1 MRLGKNGMYG
11 HPITALTILSQKIF
25 CISHTPDST
34 WVGWMNEWC
43 IYIVLYFVLL
53 YTQSALQSCGGGGG
67 CLSLTTT
74 WIRILRGCVRT
85 CLHMSK
91 GIFRILTCER
101 QTTDSSNLLSCSPCS
116 SDYFVVSN
124 EYTLGKC
131 IGVKVYILTR
141 KCCGVKVKV
150 DWNIN
155 TQVKY
160 RYSQKILMYC
170 NKVLLLCYNTP
181 QICSIQKHEIH

>member
-1 MRLGKNGMYG
+1 MHLYS
-11 HPITALTILSQKIF
+11 ALF
-25 CISHTPDST
+25 CIVVHPKLFTIM
-34 WVGWMNEWC
+34 WW
-43 IYIVLYFVLL
+43 
-53 YTQSALQSCGGGGG
+53 GG
-67 CLSLTTT
+67 LSLTTT
-74 WIRILRGCVRT
+74 WIRILRGCARN

-91 GIFRILTCER
+91 GLFRILTCER

-124 EYTLGKC
+124 EYALGKC

-150 DWNIN
+150 DWNIK

-160 RYSQKILMYC
+160 RYSQKILKYC
-170 NKVLLLCYNTP
+170 NKVLLLRYNTP
-181 QICSIQKHEIH
+181 LICSIQKHEIKCKYIYLSIFIFQ